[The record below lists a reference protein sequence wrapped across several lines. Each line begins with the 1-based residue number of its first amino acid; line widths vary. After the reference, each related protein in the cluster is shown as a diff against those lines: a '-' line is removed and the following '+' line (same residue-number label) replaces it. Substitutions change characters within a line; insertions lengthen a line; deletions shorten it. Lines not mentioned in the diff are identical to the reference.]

1 MLLDISEVSYNNE
14 KSNLSKKNQKD
25 TKCSSDS
32 DYSYNSDR
40 KNGKKKKSKKKES
53 RKSSKSKKS
62 KKSSKTKTTEKKNI
76 TLPVLPLD
84 ISEVNN
90 VNEVEKVRKTLSPIN
105 AKNLS
110 SVSLKRHCETSQIEK
125 HFKRNDSQSTSVFN
139 NVLSHDYSIYQNN
152 DSNLLK
158 PLTYQF
164 NSDTQNSPLIIPPT
178 INLIPITTGH
188 NYSMTEESTLEPIR
202 MTNDEENNIAEG
214 NNSVFFF
221 IIYSLQLLYMKT
233 LS

>member
-14 KSNLSKKNQKD
+14 KSNHSKKTQKK
-25 TKCSSDS
+25 TGFSSDS

-40 KNGKKKKSKKKES
+40 RNGKKKKSKKKES
-53 RKSSKSKKS
+53 RKSLKSKKS
-62 KKSSKTKTTEKKNI
+62 KKTCKTKTTEKKNI
-76 TLPVLPLD
+76 TLPALPLD
-84 ISEVNN
+84 LSEENN
-90 VNEVEKVRKTLSPIN
+90 VNEIEKVRKTLSPIN
-105 AKNLS
+105 AKNLN

-125 HFKRNDSQSTSVFN
+125 HFKRNESQSTSVFN
-139 NVLSHDYSIYQNN
+139 NVLSHDYSLYQNN

-164 NSDTQNSPLIIPPT
+164 NSDTKTSPLLRPST

-188 NYSMTEESTLEPIR
+188 NYLITEESTLEPIR
-202 MTNDEENNIAEG
+202 MKNDEENHIAEG
-214 NNSVFFF
+214 NISVFFYYLF
-221 IIYSLQLLYMKT
+221 NLLLIYLKT